1 MGFSGNPSCS
11 EVGWQSSTDQ
21 QGGSDRVFNL
31 FLECSFGGSI
41 QPNCPEVFGSDVQSS
56 GSVFIS
62 GVHLRKTGLIKNSPG
77 LEALICVLSHDL
89 RSWLTVVHPES
100 GKSQHR
106 AATGITMIF
115 LIGQGITFTLARC
128 ARGGSE
134 ENQDKSLWTDSNS
147 RPQPWQGCALPT
159 EIKSQQ

>member
-1 MGFSGNPSCS
+1 MQRSRVAIIYGSARWFGQGVQSVSG
-11 EVGWQSSTDQ
+11 
-21 QGGSDRVFNL
+21 VFVQ
-31 FLECSFGGSI
+31 GGSI

-62 GVHLRKTGLIKNSPG
+62 GVHLRKIGLIKNSPG

-134 ENQDKSLWTDSNS
+134 ENQDKSL
-147 RPQPWQGCALPT
+147 
-159 EIKSQQ
+159 